1 MLERT
6 IFYQGMVL
14 EKQKQTNTMKKGDTV
29 HWEWGKG
36 EGEGKIEEKH
46 EKPVTEKIKG
56 TTVKRKAS
64 KEEPAY
70 TVKQQDGD
78 KVLKSE
84 SELKKGKKKE

>member
-1 MLERT
+1 
-6 IFYQGMVL
+6 
-14 EKQKQTNTMKKGDTV
+14 MKKGDTV

-36 EGEGKIEEKH
+36 EAEGKIEQKH
-46 EKPVTEKIKG
+46 EEPVTEKIKG
-56 TTVKRKAS
+56 TAVKRKAG

-70 TVKQQDGD
+70 TIKQQNGN